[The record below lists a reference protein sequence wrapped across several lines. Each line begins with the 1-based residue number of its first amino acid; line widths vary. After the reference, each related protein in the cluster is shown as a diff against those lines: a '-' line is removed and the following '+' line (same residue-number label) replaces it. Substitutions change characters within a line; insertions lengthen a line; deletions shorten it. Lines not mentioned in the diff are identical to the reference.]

1 MVPRWNSGADELHK
15 IVLLLGYF
23 YPKMSKKHP
32 CKVFMGPAWKG
43 WVLEHFWKSHFC
55 PIFDIFIKMSLKLI
69 PLYSNDMCYLYNVT
83 LVLKSVKITIITTCY
98 DFIVKFQKID
108 LTDLFGSYRK
118 KDEPCISFG
127 SLEML
132 MKHPSI
138 KNNSVWVA
146 RWRGLPLNWYP

>member
-1 MVPRWNSGADELHK
+1 MVPRRNSGRDEGRK
-15 IVLLLGYF
+15 KELLLGYF
-23 YPKMSKKHP
+23 NQKMSVKHS

-108 LTDLFGSYRK
+108 LTDLFGPYRK
-118 KDEPCISFG
+118 KDAPYISSNG
-127 SLEML
+127 LETL
-132 MKHPSI
+132 IKPPFI
-138 KNNSVWVA
+138 KNNLVQDI
-146 RWRGLPLNWYP
+146 Y